1 MRGILEQNEV
11 LANDS
16 APGRGQ
22 LYFGGKLVGNAKFD
36 VTVEIIFGI
45 EGLSC
50 GYDFGEAM
58 THDYHVPFRFTG
70 TIHKVAVDV
79 SGELIKDK
87 EAEMNYF
94 LLYVPIN
101 CPSAKMCPSIAR
113 TNSFFVAFALSCS
126 SASSA

>member
-11 LANDS
+11 LANDG

-36 VTVEIIFGI
+36 VTVVIIFSI

-58 THDYHVPFRFTG
+58 THD
-70 TIHKVAVDV
+70 
-79 SGELIKDK
+79 
-87 EAEMNYF
+87 
-94 LLYVPIN
+94 
-101 CPSAKMCPSIAR
+101 
-113 TNSFFVAFALSCS
+113 
-126 SASSA
+126 